1 MCARQGKVQSPRTTV
16 NTPRTLAAALSIAA
30 ALCALAIWLLGGFT
44 AGAIAA
50 NDPLRPL
57 IVSLASALAYLA
69 LTGFERARGDFRQ
82 HGARFITPLAIVL
95 ALSPAVAGVAR
106 NTWTA
111 GGADAYAYVSQAD
124 RWLQFRL
131 KTAVP
136 IASFAPWPD
145 PIWTF
150 TPHGYRPSVDGASL
164 VPVTAP
170 GLPLMMAATKFIAG
184 HCAMFWIPPLSGA
197 LLVWMTFAIGRRLG
211 SPAIGLAAA
220 WLLATSPAFLAML
233 VSPMSDVPASAFWA
247 VALFFAL
254 PRSSTPAHVMGS
266 VRTAGLSQ
274 RVGARPALRTA
285 YCGLAASAAILIRP
299 NLAPL
304 AIVIASWS
312 WLQSPGSWSRAFS
325 ILATVLPTCLFI
337 AWLNNHLYGSP
348 FSSGYGGVATLFSA
362 GNMATNLQR
371 YGGWLVE
378 SQTLL
383 AVLGL
388 MALALPM
395 RAIWPTREWQ
405 RAALLMALMV
415 ALVWMLYLI
424 YTPFDAWWYLRF
436 LLPAWPAM
444 CLGSAALLVRFISAR
459 NPVVTMLAFAVLCA
473 VGIHGIY
480 FAASHGAFPSG
491 EGDHRYVSIA
501 KLAAEV
507 TEPSSVIITGQ
518 NTGPTR
524 YYGGR
529 VTLRFDLLD
538 EAWLDRAVKWLS
550 EHGHHPYILVEEW
563 ELPLFQQRFASR
575 NTLGALG
582 FAPMMAYHAPGVPGS
597 VYLFDPLRQTGP
609 TLRPAPP
616 LSAHSKCVGPAAE
629 PLLN

>member
-1 MCARQGKVQSPRTTV
+1 M
-16 NTPRTLAAALSIAA
+16 
-30 ALCALAIWLLGGFT
+30 
-44 AGAIAA
+44 
-50 NDPLRPL
+50 
-57 IVSLASALAYLA
+57 
-69 LTGFERARGDFRQ
+69 
-82 HGARFITPLAIVL
+82 
-95 ALSPAVAGVAR
+95 
-106 NTWTA
+106 
-111 GGADAYAYVSQAD
+111 
-124 RWLQFRL
+124 
-131 KTAVP
+131 
-136 IASFAPWPD
+136 
-145 PIWTF
+145 
-150 TPHGYRPSVDGASL
+150 
-164 VPVTAP
+164 
-170 GLPLMMAATKFIAG
+170 
-184 HCAMFWIPPLSGA
+184 
-197 LLVWMTFAIGRRLG
+197 
-211 SPAIGLAAA
+211 
-220 WLLATSPAFLAML
+220 
-233 VSPMSDVPASAFWA
+233 
-247 VALFFAL
+247 
-254 PRSSTPAHVMGS
+254 
-266 VRTAGLSQ
+266 
-274 RVGARPALRTA
+274 
-285 YCGLAASAAILIRP
+285 
-299 NLAPL
+299 
-304 AIVIASWS
+304 
-312 WLQSPGSWSRAFS
+312 
-325 ILATVLPTCLFI
+325 
-337 AWLNNHLYGSP
+337 YGSP
-348 FSSGYGGVATLFSA
+348 FSSGYGGVTTLFSA

-405 RAALLMALMV
+405 RAAPLMALMV

-538 EAWLDRAVKWLS
+538 EAWLDRAVKGLS
-550 EHGHHPYILVEEW
+550 EHRHHPYLLVEGW
-563 ELPLFQQRFASR
+563 EA
-575 NTLGALG
+575 
-582 FAPMMAYHAPGVPGS
+582 
-597 VYLFDPLRQTGP
+597 
-609 TLRPAPP
+609 
-616 LSAHSKCVGPAAE
+616 
-629 PLLN
+629 